1 MQEFKDRVALVTGA
15 ASGIGLA
22 LCEVF
27 AEQGMKIVLADVEE
41 EALTQAATSI
51 EALGVQCLAAVC
63 DVSDPEAVEELA
75 ALAVETFGAIH
86 IACNNA
92 GVFAGG
98 TLWESSL
105 DDYEWLIHVNQYGVI
120 NGIRSFVPRMI
131 DTGEPCHLV
140 NTASMA
146 AVTSMPFSGIYNMTK
161 HAVLAL
167 SETLFH
173 ELSLMAPQVGV
184 SCLCPEAVDTAIA
197 HSGRNRP
204 AGLSDTP
211 ASDGRTLAEDAIVTT
226 TAAGKSPRI
235 LAERVLQGIRDQQ
248 FYLLSDDAWRDCA
261 NARLDDIR
269 DGVNPR
275 LLPPEI

>member
-1 MQEFKDRVALVTGA
+1 
-15 ASGIGLA
+15 
-22 LCEVF
+22 
-27 AEQGMKIVLADVEE
+27 
-41 EALTQAATSI
+41 
-51 EALGVQCLAAVC
+51 
-63 DVSDPEAVEELA
+63 
-75 ALAVETFGAIH
+75 
-86 IACNNA
+86 
-92 GVFAGG
+92 
-98 TLWESSL
+98 
-105 DDYEWLIHVNQYGVI
+105 
-120 NGIRSFVPRMI
+120 
-131 DTGEPCHLV
+131 
-140 NTASMA
+140 
-146 AVTSMPFSGIYNMTK
+146 VTSMPFSGIYNMTK

-197 HSGRNRP
+197 HSDRNRP

-248 FYLLSDDAWRDCA
+248 FYLLSDDAWRDTA